1 MIEVQSTDYKQNV
14 EESDK
19 LVVVDFYADWC
30 GPCKI
35 LSPILED
42 LVPDNENVRFVKVN
56 IENSPDLANK
66 FGIRSVPTL
75 LFIKDGKVVD
85 KLLGAYPKP
94 TIQGKIDENL

>member
-1 MIEVQSTDYKQNV
+1 
-14 EESDK
+14 
-19 LVVVDFYADWC
+19 VDFYADWC